1 MALTDFFRINLPYG
15 IAKNENGHWMAF
27 NREYL
32 PIGFTEEGAK
42 RNFNI
47 NSLSEYPIHTFYKGM
62 TDDFLL
68 KLGRGGEESITRKE
82 GGEIITVFLYND
94 RTNPRNQPNDKPVL
108 WNSYFEKLKLL
119 SGKERKQI

>member
-32 PIGFTEEGAK
+32 PIGFSEEGVK

-47 NSLSEYPIHTFYKGM
+47 NSVSEFPVHTFYKGM

-68 KLGRGGEESITRKE
+68 KLGWGGEDSITRKDD
-82 GGEIITVFLYND
+82 GEIITVFFYND
-94 RTNPRNQPNDKPVL
+94 ATNPRNQSKDIPEL
-108 WNSYFEKLKLL
+108 WNNYFERLKLL
-119 SGKERKQI
+119 SSKERK

>member
-32 PIGFTEEGAK
+32 PIGFTHAGGTGS
-42 RNFNI
+42 FNI
-47 NSLSEYPIHTFYKGM
+47 NSVSEFSVHTCYKGM

-68 KLGRGGEESITRKE
+68 KLGWGGEESITRKE

-94 RTNPRNQPNDKPVL
+94 GTNPRNQSKDRPEL

-119 SGKERKQI
+119 SGKERKQV